1 MVRRDG
7 SKDSDPPA
15 RRRSFLP
22 TLKRVHPSRHDA
34 ASRPADLREL
44 SMEVREPP
52 GAVRAEPMHLR
63 EEWARLRGEPTQ

>member
-1 MVRRDG
+1 M
-7 SKDSDPPA
+7 
-15 RRRSFLP
+15 
-22 TLKRVHPSRHDA
+22 KRVHPSRHDA